1 MTVSRRLSVVLS
13 AVLVSVALSACG
25 KHEATGLVR
34 TAETEGIY
42 LDVSDLKYQ
51 IQVSRQLNPYDTQDR
66 PYLAGIPADQA
77 KLAPDQVWF
86 GIFMRVQ
93 NETEA
98 GAAAVG

>member
-13 AVLVSVALSACG
+13 AVLVTAALSACG
-25 KHEATGLVR
+25 KHEATGIVR

-51 IQVSRQLNPYDTQDR
+51 IQVSRQLNPYDTPDR
-66 PYLAGIPADQA
+66 PYLAGIPADQVTP
-77 KLAPDQVWF
+77 APDPVRF

-93 NETEA
+93 H
-98 GAAAVG
+98 